1 MDFSGKKIIVGVTGG
16 IAAYKSAEV
25 VRAFKRGGAEVRVL
39 MTASGAKFITPL
51 TMETLSENEVVSE
64 MFPEKRMVGT
74 RHITLADW
82 ADLILVA
89 PATANFI
96 GKVRAGLADD
106 ILSTVVI
113 SFTRKVIFAPA
124 MNVHM
129 YENSIV
135 QQNIKELSEL
145 GYEFIE
151 PGVGDLACG
160 EVGRGRMAEPEEI
173 VGRVWKILNPKQ
185 DLKGKKVVVTASRTE
200 EPIDAVRF
208 ISNPSTGK
216 MGFSMAAEA
225 LSRGAKVTLISGP
238 TDLSPPSGI
247 SFVKVKTTR
256 EMFQATKKVFKTA
269 DILVMAAAPADFAP
283 KTIREDKIKKSPKGL
298 ELTLQPTVDILKE
311 LGKVKGKRILVG
323 FALETEN
330 EVANA
335 ERKLKS
341 KNLDLIVLN
350 NPLRAG
356 AGFGTDTNIATL
368 IDRSGKVEKLSKM
381 KKGELAGRIFDH
393 LMTIGRKG
401 KRRPETQP

>member
-16 IAAYKSAEV
+16 IAAYKSAEI
-25 VRAFKRGGAEVRVL
+25 VRSFKKRGAEVRVL
-39 MTASGAKFITPL
+39 MTANGAKFITPL
-51 TMETLSENEVVSE
+51 TMETLSENDVITE
-64 MFPEKRMVGT
+64 MFPEKRMVGI
-74 RHITLADW
+74 RHISLADW

-96 GKVRAGLADD
+96 AKVRAGLADD

-113 SFTRKVIFAPA
+113 SFTRKVIFAPT

-129 YENSIV
+129 YGNPIV
-135 QQNIKELSEL
+135 QDNIRELSDL

-173 VGRVWKILNPKQ
+173 VDRVWKTLNPKQ

-238 TDLSPPSGI
+238 TDLSPPSGV
-247 SFVKVKTTR
+247 SFVRVKTTS
-256 EMFQATKKVFKTA
+256 EMFQATKKALKSA
-269 DILVMAAAPADFAP
+269 DILVMAAAPSDFAP
-283 KTIREDKIKKSPKGL
+283 KVVRKDKIKKTEKGL

-311 LGKVKGKRILVG
+311 LGKAKGRRILVG
-323 FALETEN
+323 FAIETEN

-335 ERKLKS
+335 KKKLKG

-368 IDRSGKVEKLSKM
+368 IDRGGKVEKLSKM

>member
-16 IAAYKSAEV
+16 IAAYKSAEI
-25 VRAFKRGGAEVRVL
+25 VRSFKKRGAEVRVL
-39 MTASGAKFITPL
+39 MTANGAKFITPL
-51 TMETLSENEVVSE
+51 TMETLSENEVITE
-64 MFPEKRMVGT
+64 IFPEKRMVGI
-74 RHITLADW
+74 RHISLADW

-96 GKVRAGLADD
+96 AKVRAGLADD

-113 SFTRKVIFAPA
+113 SFTRKVVFAPT

-129 YENSIV
+129 YGNPIV
-135 QQNIKELSEL
+135 QDNIRELSEL

-173 VGRVWKILNPKQ
+173 VERVWKTLNPKQ

-208 ISNPSTGK
+208 VSNPSTGK

-238 TDLSPPSGI
+238 TDLSPPSGV
-247 SFVKVKTTR
+247 SFVRVKTTN
-256 EMFQATKKVFKTA
+256 EMFEATEKAFKSA
-269 DILVMAAAPADFAP
+269 DILIMAAAPSDFAP
-283 KTIREDKIKKSPKGL
+283 KIARKNKIKKNKKGL
-298 ELTLQPTVDILKE
+298 ELTLQPTVDVLKE
-311 LGKVKGKRILVG
+311 LGKAKGKRILVG
-323 FALETEN
+323 FAIETEN

-335 ERKLKS
+335 KKKLKS

-368 IDRSGKVEKLSKM
+368 IDRGGKVEKLSKM
-381 KKGELAGRIFDH
+381 KKTELAKLIFDR
-393 LMTIGRKG
+393 L
-401 KRRPETQP
+401 TQAGNER

>member
-16 IAAYKSAEV
+16 IAAYKSAEI
-25 VRAFKRGGAEVRVL
+25 VRSFKKRGAEVRVL
-39 MTASGAKFITPL
+39 MTANGAKFITPL
-51 TMETLSENEVVSE
+51 TMETLSENEVITE
-64 MFPEKRMVGT
+64 MFPEKRMVGI
-74 RHITLADW
+74 RHISLADW

-96 GKVRAGLADD
+96 AKVRAGLADD

-113 SFTRKVIFAPA
+113 SFTRKVIFAPT

-129 YENSIV
+129 YGNPIV
-135 QQNIKELSEL
+135 QDNIRELSEL

-160 EVGRGRMAEPEEI
+160 DLGRGRMAEPEEI
-173 VGRVWKILNPKQ
+173 AQRVWKALNPKQ

-238 TDLSPPSGI
+238 TDLSPPSGV
-247 SFVKVKTTR
+247 SFVRVKTTN
-256 EMFQATKKVFKTA
+256 EMFEATKKAFKSA
-269 DILVMAAAPADFAP
+269 DILVMAAAPSDFAP
-283 KTIREDKIKKSPKGL
+283 KIARKNKIKKSPRGI

-311 LGKVKGKRILVG
+311 LGKAKGKRILVG
-323 FALETEN
+323 FAIETEN

-335 ERKLKS
+335 KKKLKS

-368 IDRSGKVEKLSKM
+368 IDRGGKVEKLSKM
-381 KKGELAGRIFDH
+381 KKGELAERIFDH
-393 LMTIGRKG
+393 LMTIVRKG